1 MIEATLFRDMK
12 AEGWR
17 SMDRYADS
25 LSRQLSQ
32 PKAGPP
38 PFEGLRTPQGLERR
52 AEILNYK
59 FSIFSAEPPIKSS
72 RVNLFWRNQVYPRL
86 AKDHQGDIN
95 HVLDHSYAH
104 LLKFLDPRK
113 TVVTCHD
120 LIPLEY
126 EKDPVIIGKFRSLVS
141 NLDKATFIIADSV
154 STKEDLSEK
163 LAVSKEKIKVIY
175 LGVDPI
181 FRPLSADDKAKV
193 VNKYS
198 LPDGKLIMS
207 HSNTLAYKNIEGML
221 KAFREVLLAD
231 DLSYFI
237 RVGTEPLTQ
246 TQRRLVWELGISD
259 NFYEIINPSDEELV
273 GLYNCADVF
282 LSPSL
287 KEGFGLTVLQSL
299 ACGTP
304 VVVSK
309 GTSLEEIAGKVG
321 VYVDPKSV
329 EDITTAILSVFNRQP
344 STVKDKEALIRR
356 ASEFTWEKTARET
369 LEVYE
374 SINNLTRLR

>member
-52 AEILNYK
+52 AEILNYRC
-59 FSIFSAEPPIKSS
+59 SIFSAEPPIRSS
-72 RVNLFWRNQVYPRL
+72 RVNLFWRDWVYPRL
-86 AKDHQGDIN
+86 AKDHQGSVN

-104 LLKFLDPRK
+104 LLNFLSPRK
-113 TVVTCHD
+113 TVITCHD
-120 LIPLEY
+120 IIPLEY

-141 NLDKATFIIADSV
+141 NLDKAAFIIADSLD
-154 STKEDLSEK
+154 TKEDLEDK
-163 LAVSKEKIKVIY
+163 LSISSEKIKVIY

-181 FRPLSADDKAKV
+181 FRQLSDDEKAKV

-198 LPDGKLIMS
+198 LPDGKIIMS

-237 RVGTEPLTQ
+237 RVGTTPLT
-246 TQRRLVWELGISD
+246 TAQRNLVWQLGITD

-273 GLYNCADVF
+273 GLYNCVDVF
-282 LSPSL
+282 LSPSF

-304 VVVSK
+304 IVVSRC
-309 GTSLEEIAGKVG
+309 TSLEEIA
-321 VYVDPKSV
+321 
-329 EDITTAILSVFNRQP
+329 
-344 STVKDKEALIRR
+344 
-356 ASEFTWEKTARET
+356 
-369 LEVYE
+369 
-374 SINNLTRLR
+374 

>member
-1 MIEATLFRDMK
+1 MEAILFRDMK

-17 SMDRYADS
+17 SMDRYGDS
-25 LSRQLSQ
+25 LTQSLL
-32 PKAGPP
+32 KIGGN
-38 PFEGLRTPQGLERR
+38 F
-52 AEILNYK
+52 K
-59 FSIFSAEPPIKSS
+59 FSQFCVEPPIKSS
-72 RVNLFWRNQVYPRL
+72 KVKSFWRDQIYPRI
-86 AKDHQGDIN
+86 ARNNQGDVN

-104 LLKFLDPRK
+104 LLNFLDPRK
-113 TVVTCHD
+113 TVITCHD

-126 EKDPVIIGKFRSLVS
+126 EKDPVIVGKFRSLVS
-141 NLDKATFIIADSV
+141 NLNKAAFIIADSAA
-154 STKEDLSEK
+154 TKDDLEDKLSI
-163 LAVSKEKIKVIY
+163 SSEKIKVIY

-181 FRPLSADDKAKV
+181 FRLLSRDEKARV

-198 LPDGKLIMS
+198 LPEGKIIMS
-207 HSNTLAYKNIEGML
+207 HSNTLVYKNIEGML
-221 KAFREVLLAD
+221 RAFREVLLSN
-231 DLSYFI
+231 DLSYFV
-237 RVGTEPLTQ
+237 RVGTTPLTLS
-246 TQRRLVWELGISD
+246 QRNLVWQLGISD

-287 KEGFGLTVLQSL
+287 KEGFGFTVLQSL

-309 GTSLEEIAGKVG
+309 GTSLEEIAGQVG
-321 VYVDPKSV
+321 IYVDPKSV
-329 EDITTAILSVFNRQP
+329 VDITKALLSVINKTSP
-344 STVKDKEALIRR
+344 TVNDRAALIKR
-356 ASEFTWEKTARET
+356 ASEFTWERTAQET